1 MARFS
6 RFEVLNTM
14 IEIRLVPVFHHKD
27 PDVAKKIVASCA
39 AGGLGWW
46 SSRTEGI

>member
-27 PDVAKKIVASCA
+27 PDVAKKIVASCV
-39 AGGLGWW
+39 AGGG
-46 SSRTEGI
+46 